1 MEDIR
6 TNLFYDQKNGYD
18 LITPQEHALIEEYAA
33 DYMRYLDISRT
44 EREAVA
50 NAIVE
55 AEENGFVPYEPGMA
69 LQPGLKVYCCNRGKA

>member
-6 TNLFYDQKNGYD
+6 TNLFSEQKNGYD

-44 EREAVA
+44 EREAAAFSVSLT
-50 NAIVE
+50 E
-55 AEENGFVPYEPGMA
+55 
-69 LQPGLKVYCCNRGKA
+69 